1 MPYFLSDPKLL
12 NNLNESVLD
21 SAVAG
26 NHLKL
31 VKRYYSDRTLTV
43 LSNGIFILQLCFFDH
58 KHISLTL
65 KLDIFYYYMTTLSH
79 IRICKCTFDIITH
92 RLSL

>member
-21 SAVAG
+21 SAVVG

-31 VKRYYSDRTLTV
+31 VKRYYSDRTVTV
-43 LSNGIFILQLCFFDH
+43 LSNGIFILQLYITNKSH
-58 KHISLTL
+58 LLSNL
-65 KLDIFYYYMTTLSH
+65 IFSITT
-79 IRICKCTFDIITH
+79 
-92 RLSL
+92 

>member
-1 MPYFLSDPKLL
+1 MPYFVSDPKLL

-31 VKRYYSDRTLTV
+31 VKRYYSDRAVTV
-43 LSNGIFILQLCFFDH
+43 LSNRIFILQLCFFDH
-58 KHISLTL
+58 KQISLTF
-65 KLDIFYYYMTTLSH
+65 KLLIFS
-79 IRICKCTFDIITH
+79 ITI
-92 RLSL
+92 